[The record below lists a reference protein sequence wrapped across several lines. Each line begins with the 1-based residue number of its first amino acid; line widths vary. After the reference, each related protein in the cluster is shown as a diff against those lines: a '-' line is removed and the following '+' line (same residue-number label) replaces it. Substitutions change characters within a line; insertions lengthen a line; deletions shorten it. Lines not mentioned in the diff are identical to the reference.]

1 MTLAMEVAHH
11 HHHQHP
17 AGQTDEQPE
26 MHLHRHGGEE
36 TVVVAKKKGSW
47 RNTII
52 ILVLIVSIGAILYYH
67 SYVREKQ
74 EAKDEKAEVEKERVV
89 DKAMNFARVVLGI
102 EAVRPKAIVEQPV
115 VARGMHGAQ
124 SENTRM
130 VVTENSDSMLKLAI
144 GLRASGMKLKGVS
157 QCRYTQIQREAFGG
171 RDSEARRVIESIYTE
186 CRSRDMCP
194 NIRGYPTWTLND
206 RQWPG
211 NRSANALRAMLE
223 EAKTTNMK
231 SMLQGPSEPV
241 IEMIPDAQNTEQ
253 TGDEELSP
261 EAAAALLNQI
271 KTKDESDDYG
281 DAIAEVE
288 AGKIANLAAASDGVV
303 VPNAN
308 VVVPETKTLGGFD
321 AAATGGTLPFV
332 VGGFVADTA
341 TTSPPMGVKKENVRG
356 VSKFAPLNV
365 PDMPGTAPFVL
376 RQEQHDDQTRQGNAP
391 RASSENHKATVG
403 VMGQHIAGFLQEETH
418 VATRNINA
426 DSYSLKRFPHASD
439 ITTGEAFTDKTIV
452 HEKN

>member
-1 MTLAMEVAHH
+1 MEVAHH

-17 AGQTDEQPE
+17 AGHTDDQPE
-26 MHLHRHGGEE
+26 THHANHHDNSA
-36 TVVVAKKKGSW
+36 VVTKKKGSW

-52 ILVLIVSIGAILYYH
+52 ILVLILSIGAILYYH
-67 SYVREKQ
+67 FYCKEKQ
-74 EAKDEKAEVEKERVV
+74 EAKDEKAEAEKERVI
-89 DKAMNFARVVLGI
+89 DKAMNFARVMLGM
-102 EAVRPKAIVEQPV
+102 EVVKPKVIEQPV
-115 VARGMHGAQ
+115 IARGMHGTQ
-124 SENTRM
+124 SENTRV
-130 VVTENSDSMLKLAI
+130 VVTENSDSLLKLAI
-144 GLRASGMKLKGVS
+144 GLRDSGMKLKGVS

-194 NIRGYPTWTLND
+194 NIRGYPTWTLSD

-223 EAKTTNMK
+223 EAKTTNLK
-231 SMLQGPSEPV
+231 PMLQGPSEPI
-241 IEMIPDAQNTEQ
+241 IEMVPDAQHAEQ

-261 EAAAALLNQI
+261 EAAVALLNQI

-288 AGKIANLAAASDGVV
+288 AGKVANVAASAGVV
-303 VPNAN
+303 VPT
-308 VVVPETKTLGGFD
+308 VVPETKTLGGFD
-321 AAATGGTLPFV
+321 AAATGGTMPFV
-332 VGGFVADTA
+332 VGGFLADT
-341 TTSPPMGVKKENVRG
+341 TTTAPPVGVKKENVRG
-356 VSKFAPLNV
+356 VSNFAPLNV

-391 RASSENHKATVG
+391 RASSENHKATAG
-403 VMGQHIAGFLQEETH
+403 VAGQHINGFLQEETH

-439 ITTGEAFTDKTIV
+439 ITTGEAFADKTIV
-452 HEKN
+452 YEKN